1 MREILFRGKTL
12 SGKWVEGFFLIRKE
26 RYKGD
31 KTFMSEET
39 IISSG
44 ICESS
49 GAYAERTEVLEDEV
63 IPETVGQFTDL
74 TDKNGKKIFEG
85 DVVRA
90 TVSYNDRFRD
100 RVDSR
105 TNIYEVK
112 YHEKYCYFHLA
123 RKQNNLLFDGNWSYY
138 LKEIEVIGNIHDNPE
153 LLGGDSNER

>member
-1 MREILFRGKTL
+1 MMREILFRGKTL

-63 IPETVGQFTDL
+63 IPETVGQFTGL
-74 TDKNGKKIFEG
+74 TDKHGAKIFEG
-85 DVVRA
+85 DIVLTDGIYGPEIA
-90 TVSYNDRFRD
+90 LMAFYNGCFRPYSMNYGYMNVGQD
-100 RVDSR
+100 
-105 TNIYEVK
+105 K
-112 YHEKYCYFHLA
+112 YL
-123 RKQNNLLFDGNWSYY
+123 
-138 LKEIEVIGNIHDNPE
+138 VIGNIHDNPE
-153 LLGGDSNER
+153 LLKDVDDEE